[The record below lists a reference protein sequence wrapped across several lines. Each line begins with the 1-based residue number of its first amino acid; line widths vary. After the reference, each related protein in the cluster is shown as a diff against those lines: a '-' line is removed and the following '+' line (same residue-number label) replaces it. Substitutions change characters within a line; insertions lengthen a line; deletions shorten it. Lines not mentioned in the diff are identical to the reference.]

1 MAEAADGT
9 MILSESW
16 AAAHWAIGFARQYRK
31 SSAQLEKAESLSA
44 RIRAGPQ
51 VFIAHVGNEAMLEAA
66 KLASNVRKDGAAAI
80 MATGDR
86 SLKAQLRQADSLG
99 SNYAAII
106 GEDEVKSGTVTLR
119 NMKTGEQKTVSPAAL
134 GWLVK
139 VKEAD

>member
-1 MAEAADGT
+1 MPDLT
-9 MILSESW
+9 
-16 AAAHWAIGFARQYRK
+16 
-31 SSAQLEKAESLSA
+31 
-44 RIRAGPQ
+44 GPQ

-66 KLASNVRKDGAAAI
+66 KLASNLRNDGTAAI

-119 NMKTGEQKTVSPAAL
+119 NMKTGEQKTVTPAAL
-134 GWLVK
+134 GWLIK
-139 VKEAD
+139 VKDKDHD